1 MTNQETIDGL
11 FNTLRNGTDQEKA
24 EMREFIRRH
33 ENLHL
38 LHTPAFVR
46 AAVANADLFGVVGD
60 DEDEFE
66 DEYDIDAE
74 TECPHCG
81 HPLKW

>member
-1 MTNQETIDGL
+1 MTNEETIRGL
-11 FNTLRNGTDQEKA
+11 FNTLRNGTDQEKD

-33 ENLHL
+33 ENMHL
-38 LHTPAFVR
+38 LYNSAFVR

-66 DEYDIDAE
+66 DDEV
-74 TECPHCG
+74 CPCCG
-81 HPLKW
+81 QHVAGY

>member
-1 MTNQETIDGL
+1 MTNQTIINNL

-33 ENLHL
+33 ENIHL
-38 LHTPAFVR
+38 LYDPAFVR

-66 DEYDIDAE
+66 DVDV
-74 TECPHCG
+74 CPCCG
-81 HPLKW
+81 QHVAGY

>member
-1 MTNQETIDGL
+1 MTNQATINSL

-33 ENLHL
+33 ENRHL
-38 LHTPAFVR
+38 LYDPAFVR
-46 AAVANADLFGVVGD
+46 AAVDNADLFGVVGH

-66 DEYDIDAE
+66 DDEF
-74 TECPHCG
+74 CPCCG
-81 HPLKW
+81 QPVMQEA